1 MFIPILSSIALAIII
16 VLAVVA
22 WRLQKKVKVQQQA
35 QLQQQQAE
43 EQEQRKKRAYITES
57 IQVIA
62 MNVIQQDLNLSEA
75 TIRCKILLDAL
86 YLTPEQRQ
94 PYAILETVYEQISQ
108 FATHQ
113 ARKTLSKTER
123 IRQDAEREAVEEA
136 NRDAL
141 IRCFTAL
148 AQQRLQ

>member
-16 VLAVVA
+16 ALAIVA

-35 QLQQQQAE
+35 QLKQQQAE

-75 TIRCKILLDAL
+75 TIRCKVLLDAL

-113 ARKTLSKTER
+113 ARKTLSKPER
-123 IRQDAEREAVEEA
+123 IRQDVAREAVEEA

-141 IRCFTAL
+141 ISCFTAL
-148 AQQRLQ
+148 AEHRLQ